1 MPTPTTAPAQYRMQH
16 ESGRRRRTPCPN
28 CPRTGN
34 SVHDRIGRRQLYP
47 VPRANQ
53 QGPSRRKRGLLRA
66 TKHRWPNTS
75 LVIDQRRAPFFSACV
90 GMVLVKAQLYV
101 CWHEVG
107 LQLLCYVHAKDC
119 KLCPPP
125 LPDLVLVLGLVSPG
139 AACRL
144 RESGR
149 SSFCIIA
156 IMKS

>member
-1 MPTPTTAPAQYRMQH
+1 VFQLAQDRQLCIRPKRTTA
-16 ESGRRRRTPCPN
+16 
-28 CPRTGN
+28 
-34 SVHDRIGRRQLYP
+34 II
-47 VPRANQ
+47 PRANQ

-125 LPDLVLVLGLVSPG
+125 LPDLVLVLGLVSWRCLPVTRIWPLLFLHYRDN
-139 AACRL
+139 AKL
-144 RESGR
+144 
-149 SSFCIIA
+149 
-156 IMKS
+156 K